1 MEPRLARR
9 FSLLDAMALVAAT
22 AVGLALHR
30 AFWSEAP
37 PFVQARDPRGI
48 LLRVMIFLTPLAAM
62 WTAAVLALSTRPRQR
77 RWRRV
82 FLRPGA
88 AVCCAAVSALVV
100 GIAVLGFGLGAGS
113 PYFLIS
119 SLMLFGLPTTAGAT
133 VVSTWILLIL
143 VQGYR
148 PSADWADRLGRL
160 LGLYW
165 MAWLPILAW
174 SLVGP

>member
-1 MEPRLARR
+1 M
-9 FSLLDAMALVAAT
+9 AMVAAT

-30 AFWSEAP
+30 AFWAQAP
-37 PFVQARDPRGI
+37 PFVQARDLRGV

-62 WTAAVLALSTRPRQR
+62 WTTATLALQLRPPQR
-77 RWRRV
+77 RWRRI

-88 AVCCAAVSALVV
+88 AVCCAAASTLVV
-100 GIAVLGFGLGAGS
+100 GVAVLGFGMETGT

-119 SLMLFGLPTTAGAT
+119 TLMLFGVPTAAGNAVGAT
-133 VVSTWILLIL
+133 WVLLIL

-148 PSADWADRLGRL
+148 PSADWGDRLGRV

-165 MAWLPILAW
+165 MAWLPMLAW